1 MLKHPLARE
10 VAVIVAIKTALIIAA
25 GLFVFGPQQRRAID
39 AQIAQ
44 EHLIVDQVVT
54 RNRSHRP

>member
-10 VAVIVAIKTALIIAA
+10 VAIIFAIKTALIIAA
-25 GLFVFGPQQRRAID
+25 GLLLFGPRQRPAID

-44 EHLIVDQVVT
+44 EHLIDDQAVT
-54 RNRSHRP
+54 RDRSNRP